1 MARSKPAENRAA
13 GGHLWQ
19 EASHVAQRAH
29 RFQVRKD
36 GRTPYASHVARVALT
51 IAAVFE
57 CTDEIVLAAALLH
70 DTIED
75 TTTDYEDIADR
86 FGADVAR
93 IVANLTHNAA
103 LPEDERDAAY
113 DARLRVSCWRTKLIK
128 LADAYDNTSDIETS
142 PRADRARQR
151 ARMRAKALRALA
163 IAEPEA
169 TSHPVVSR
177 AAALLRAKL
186 GLRAPRG
193 SRTRRPR

>member
-1 MARSKPAENRAA
+1 MARAKPAEKRAA

-51 IAAVFE
+51 LAAVFE
-57 CTDEIVLAAALLH
+57 CTDEVVLAAALLH

-75 TTTDYEDIADR
+75 TPTDYEDIADR

-103 LPEDERDAAY
+103 LPENERDAEY
-113 DARLRVSCWRTKLIK
+113 DARLRASCWRTKLVK
-128 LADAYDNTSDIETS
+128 LADAYDNTSDIETY
-142 PRADRARQR
+142 PHADRDRQR
-151 ARMRAKALRALA
+151 TRMRAKALRALA

-169 TSHPVVSR
+169 TSHPVVAR
-177 AAALLRAKL
+177 GAALLRSKL
-186 GLRAPRG
+186 GLRG
-193 SRTRRPR
+193 TRTRRPR